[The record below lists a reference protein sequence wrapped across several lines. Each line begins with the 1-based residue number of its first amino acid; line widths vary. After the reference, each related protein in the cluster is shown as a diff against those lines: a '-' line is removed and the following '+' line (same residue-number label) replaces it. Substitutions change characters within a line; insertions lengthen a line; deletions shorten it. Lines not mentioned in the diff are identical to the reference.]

1 LGRWEIADG
10 RWCVREREGERER
23 KLGSGPQ
30 LGLGRPM
37 ERSELL
43 VRRIRSGDR
52 AFFAKATKARDHRP
66 YRVSS
71 YEEKTNPL
79 PVKEGGWLERVRVYD
94 FRLRRRRPM
103 RARKPRPRSAAEE
116 GSGMVDKDTPR
127 KAVLAAAVA
136 SKVGVVVLKA
146 AL

>member
-1 LGRWEIADG
+1 
-10 RWCVREREGERER
+10 
-23 KLGSGPQ
+23 
-30 LGLGRPM
+30 M
-37 ERSELL
+37 ERSELQ
-43 VRRIRSGDR
+43 VRRIRSGDG

-103 RARKPRPRSAAEE
+103 RVRKPNPSKVAEE
-116 GSGMVDKDTPR
+116 GSGT
-127 KAVLAAAVA
+127 AETLTL
-136 SKVGVVVLKA
+136 SKRQVPLVP
-146 AL
+146 